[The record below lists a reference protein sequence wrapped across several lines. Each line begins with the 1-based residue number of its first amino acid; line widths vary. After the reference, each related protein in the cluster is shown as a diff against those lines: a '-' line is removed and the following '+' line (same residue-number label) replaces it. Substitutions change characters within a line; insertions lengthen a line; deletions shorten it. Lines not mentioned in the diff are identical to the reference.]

1 MQSRLPHHW
10 TFVLAAALSA
20 VSLCAQSAPQITTPQ
35 EALGFNLGD
44 DYMVANYTQL
54 EAYWKKL
61 ASESDRMK
69 LVSIGKTEEGRDQWM
84 AIISSPENIRNL
96 DKYKQI
102 ARRLALSEGVS
113 EDQAHQLAAEGKAVV
128 WIDGGLHAS
137 ESVGSQ
143 QLMEMV
149 YQMVSRTDPETM
161 RLLNDDI
168 TLCVQANPDGQELIA
183 NWYMRGTEKP
193 DGPLRAPEQR
203 SMNNLP
209 RLWAKYIGHDDN
221 RDFYMSNMKETT
233 NMNRQLFLE
242 WFPQIMYN
250 HHQTG
255 PAGAVIFMPPFR
267 DPFNYNFDPLV
278 PLGID
283 LVGAAMH
290 SRLVAEGKGGSA
302 MRSGSNYST
311 WWNGGL
317 RTITY
322 FHNMIGILT
331 EIIGSPTPTN
341 IAVVPSKQLPQG
353 DWPMPVA
360 PGPWHYRQSIEY
372 EITNNRAILDLA
384 SRYRETF
391 LFNIWRMG
399 MNSIEKGS
407 KDYWTVTPKRIDA
420 LNAAA
425 GLTGTGRGG
434 RGAAAAVDVP
444 AGGDAPPGAVVG
456 GGGGRGGGVSLD
468 LYNKVLHDPKLR
480 DPRGYILPADQPDF
494 ATATEFIN
502 ALLKNGITCLKAT
515 ASFQVAGTTYPAGS
529 YVVKTAQAFRPHIMD
544 MFEPQDHP
552 NDFAYPGGPPNR
564 PYDITGWTLAMQ
576 MGVKYDRILDGFD
589 GPFEKIGGLLPPPAS
604 TISGPS
610 SPAGYLISHEI
621 NNSFIL
627 INRLLKAGGD
637 VYWLKQEQTVDGKSI
652 GTGAIWVPA
661 STMVRAVLDKAAK
674 ELGTPVH
681 ALAKAP
687 AGEALKLKPV
697 RIGLYDTYGG
707 SMPSGWTRWLFEQYE
722 MPFQQVYP
730 AMLDAGDLKSK
741 FDVIVFVA
749 GTLTAGRG
757 GRGGR
762 GGAAPA
768 AGGTGG
774 GRGGRGGG
782 GRGGGGRGGN
792 ANVPEEYRA
801 MEGRISEEITIP
813 ALKKFVELGGTLV
826 TIGSSTNGAVA
837 DFGLPV
843 KSYLTEMGADGTER
857 NLPADKFYI
866 PGSLL
871 KMNVDNTNPLAYG
884 MPRQVDVFF
893 DNSPVFKLE
902 PTVEM
907 EHMSPV
913 GWFSGKQVLDSGW
926 AWGQQYLDGGTA
938 VAEST
943 VGEGKVVLLG
953 PEVNFRD
960 QPHGTY
966 KLLFNSLYYGNAK
979 SAALK

>member
-1 MQSRLPHHW
+1 MSSRPSHRYL
-10 TFVLAAALSA
+10 FLLAAVLSA
-20 VSLCAQSAPQITTPQ
+20 ASLSAQSAPKITTPKD
-35 EALGFNLGD
+35 ALGFNLGD

-69 LVSIGKTEEGRDQWM
+69 LVSIGKTEEGRDEWM
-84 AIISSPENIRNL
+84 AIISSPENIKNL

-102 ARRLALSEGVS
+102 SRRLALADGVS
-113 EDQAHQLAAEGKAVV
+113 EAEAHQLAAQGKAVV
-128 WIDGGLHAS
+128 WVDGGLHAS

-168 TLCVQANPDGQELIA
+168 LLCVQANPDGQELIA
-183 NWYMRGTEKP
+183 NWYMRGSEKP
-193 DGPLRAPEQR
+193 DAPLRPTEQR
-203 SMNNLP
+203 EMNNLP
-209 RLWAKYIGHDDN
+209 RLYAKYVGHDDN

-233 NMNRQLFLE
+233 NMNHQLFLE

-255 PAGAVIFMPPFR
+255 PAGAVIFIPPFR

-278 PLGID
+278 PLGIEM
-283 LVGAAMH
+283 VGTAMH

-302 MRSGSNYST
+302 MRSGSSYST

-331 EIIGSPTPTN
+331 EIIGSPTPMN
-341 IAVVPSKQLPQG
+341 VPVVPRMQLPTG
-353 DWPMPVA
+353 DWPMPVT
-360 PGPWHYRQSIEY
+360 PGPWHYRQSIDY

-407 KDYWTVTPKRIDA
+407 KDYWTITPKRIDA

-425 GLTGTGRGG
+425 GLTGRGG
-434 RGAAAAVDVP
+434 RGADVP
-444 AGGDAPPGAVVG
+444 AGGDLAPG
-456 GGGGRGGGVSLD
+456 GGGGGFGRGGGGVSMD
-468 LYNKVLHDPKLR
+468 LYNSVLHDPKLR
-480 DPRGYILPADQPDF
+480 DPRGYILPSDQPDF

-502 ALLKNGITCLKAT
+502 ALLKNGITCLRST
-515 ASFQVAGTTYPAGS
+515 SSFDVAGKSYPAGS
-529 YVVKTAQAFRPHIMD
+529 YVVKTAQSFRPHIMD

-576 MGVKYDRILDGFD
+576 MGVQYDRILDGFD
-589 GPFEKIGGLLPPPAS
+589 GPFEKINGLLPPPAM
-604 TISGPS
+604 TVSGPAN
-610 SPAGYLISHEI
+610 PAGYLVSHEI

-627 INRLLKAGGD
+627 TNRLLKAGGD
-637 VYWLKQEQTVDGKSI
+637 VYWLKKEQTVNGRNL
-652 GTGAIWVPA
+652 GTGTLWVPA
-661 STMVRAVLDKAAK
+661 SPAVRPILDKAAK
-674 ELGTPVH
+674 ELGTPVY
-681 ALAKAP
+681 AVAKAP
-687 AGEALKLKPV
+687 SGDAFKIKPV
-697 RIGLYDTYGG
+697 RIGLYDSYGG

-722 MPFQQVYP
+722 MPFQVVYP
-730 AMLDAGDLKSK
+730 TTLDAGDLKSK

-749 GTLTAGRG
+749 GTL
-757 GRGGR
+757 
-762 GGAAPA
+762 
-768 AGGTGG
+768 GG
-774 GRGGRGGG
+774 GRGGRGGEAG
-782 GRGGGGRGGN
+782 PGGGRAGRGR
-792 ANVPEEYRA
+792 AEVPEEYRA
-801 MEGRISEEITIP
+801 TVGRVSPEVTVP

-826 TIGSSTNGAVA
+826 TIGSSTNNAVT
-837 DFGLPV
+837 DFDLPV
-843 KSYLTEMGADGTER
+843 KSYLTEMGPDGHER

-871 KMNVDNTNPLAYG
+871 KMNVDNTDPVAYG
-884 MPRQVDVFF
+884 MPKQVDVFF

-902 PTVEM
+902 PTVEIQKTA
-907 EHMSPV
+907 PV

-938 VAEST
+938 VTEST
-943 VGEGKVVLLG
+943 IGEGKVVLLG

-960 QPHGTY
+960 QPHATY
-966 KLLFNSLYYGNAK
+966 KLLFNSLYYGTAS
-979 SAALK
+979 SAELK

>member
-1 MQSRLPHHW
+1 MSSRPSYRW
-10 TFVLAAALSA
+10 TFILAAVLSA
-20 VSLCAQSAPQITTPQ
+20 ASLSAQSAPQITTPKD
-35 EALGFNLGD
+35 ALGFNLGD

-54 EAYWKKL
+54 ETYWKKL
-61 ASESDRMK
+61 ATESDRMK

-84 AIISSPENIRNL
+84 AVISSPENIKNL
-96 DKYKQI
+96 DKYKEI
-102 ARRLALSEGVS
+102 SRKLCLAEGVG
-113 EDQAHQLAAEGKAVV
+113 EEQAHQLAAEGKAVV

-161 RLLNDDI
+161 RLLHDDI
-168 TLCVQANPDGQELIA
+168 MLFVQANPDGQELIA
-183 NWYMRGTEKP
+183 NWYMRGSEKA
-193 DGPLRAPEQR
+193 DAALRDPQQR
-203 SMNNLP
+203 EMNNLP
-209 RLWAKYIGHDDN
+209 RLYAKYIGHDDN

-233 NMNRQLFLE
+233 NMNRVLFQE

-255 PAGAVIFMPPFR
+255 PAGAVVFIPPFR

-278 PLGID
+278 PLGIEM
-283 LVGAAMH
+283 VGTAMH

-302 MRSGSNYST
+302 MRSGSSYST

-331 EIIGSPTPTN
+331 EIIGSPTPSTVP
-341 IAVVPSKQLPQG
+341 VVPGKQLPQG
-353 DWPMPVA
+353 DWPMPVT
-360 PGPWHYRQSIEY
+360 PGPWHYRQSIDY
-372 EITNNRAILDLA
+372 EISQNRAILDLA

-407 KDYWTVTPKRIDA
+407 RDYWTTTPKRIDA

-425 GLTGTGRGG
+425 GLTGRGG
-434 RGAAAAVDVP
+434 RGS
-444 AGGDAPPGAVVG
+444 DAPPVGDLAPG
-456 GGGGRGGGVSLD
+456 GGGGGFGRGGGGVSMD
-468 LYNKVLHDPKLR
+468 LYNSVLHDPKLR
-480 DPRGYILPADQPDF
+480 DPRGYILPSDQPDF

-502 ALLKNGITCLKAT
+502 ALLKNGVTCLEAT
-515 ASFQVAGTTYPAGS
+515 AEFQVAGKSYPAGS
-529 YVVKTAQAFRPHIMD
+529 YVVKTAQAFRPHVRD

-576 MGVKYDRILDGFD
+576 MGVEYGRILDGFD
-589 GPFEKIGGLLPPPAS
+589 GPFARINGLLPPPAS
-604 TISGPS
+604 TVSGPS
-610 SPAGYLISHEI
+610 NPAGYLISHEI

-627 INRLLKAGGD
+627 TNRLLKAGYD
-637 VYWLKQEQTVDGKSI
+637 VYWIKPEQTVGGKSL

-661 STMVRAVLDKAAK
+661 SAAVRPILDKAAK
-674 ELGTPVH
+674 ELGIPVY
-681 ALAKAP
+681 ALPKAP
-687 AGEALKLKPV
+687 SGDALKLKPIRV
-697 RIGLYDTYGG
+697 GLYDSYGG

-722 MPFQQVYP
+722 MPFQVVYP
-730 AMLDAGDLKSK
+730 SMLDAGDLKSK

-749 GTLTAGRG
+749 GTLGGGRG

-762 GGAAPA
+762 GS
-768 AGGTGG
+768 
-774 GRGGRGGG
+774 
-782 GRGGGGRGGN
+782 

-801 MEGRISEEITIP
+801 MVGRVSENITVP
-813 ALKKFVELGGTLV
+813 ALKKFVESGGTLV
-826 TIGSSTNGAVA
+826 TIGSSTNGAVT
-837 DFGLPV
+837 DFALPV
-843 KSYLTEMGADGTER
+843 TGYLTEMGADGREHA
-857 NLPADKFYI
+857 LPADKFYI

-871 KMNVDNTNPLAYG
+871 KMNVDNTNPVAYG
-884 MPRQVDVFF
+884 MPKQVDVFF

-907 EHMSPV
+907 QHTSPV

-966 KLLFNSLYYGNAK
+966 KLLFNSLYYGSAS